1 MPQGAPMYVMLSA
14 ITFRVTG
21 PTWRKADEVKSKH
34 KIVNTNNPILTTS
47 RSVKGLLRPC

>member
-34 KIVNTNNPILTTS
+34 KIVNTNNPIRTKAFFVFGFIFHS
-47 RSVKGLLRPC
+47 